1 MTCCAVLCCAVP
13 PLTPT
18 HKQDAYLGKGQIT
31 ITLNFSAVR
40 DMLCRAVPCCAVPP
54 LTPHNQDNYL
64 GKDQITITLN
74 FSKSAMNVVGQ
85 L

>member
-1 MTCCAVLCCAVP
+1 VLFVTCCAV
-13 PLTPT
+13 
-18 HKQDAYLGKGQIT
+18 
-31 ITLNFSAVR
+31 
-40 DMLCRAVPCCAVPP
+40 LCRAVPCCAVPP